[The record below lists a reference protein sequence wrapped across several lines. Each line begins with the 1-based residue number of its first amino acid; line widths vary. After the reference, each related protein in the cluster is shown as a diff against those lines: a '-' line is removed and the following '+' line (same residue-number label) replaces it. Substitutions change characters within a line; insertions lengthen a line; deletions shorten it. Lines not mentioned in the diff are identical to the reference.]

1 MFRCWL
7 KTFFVG
13 GDYRAIDESYQHRFF
28 CGGHCHRQFKKTNK
42 SYDKKGVKK
51 MSDVPV
57 QLVVA
62 AFQEEDAANAALK
75 ELKALKKEKLI
86 GIQNAAVIRKDAKGK
101 IHIKE
106 TADMGGGKG
115 SVIGGVAGAAIG
127 LIAGPALVV
136 PAAVGALVGGLAAK
150 LRDSGF
156 SDQRLKTLGEGLQ
169 PGTSAI
175 VAVVEHKWV
184 EQLEAAM
191 AEVGADLVTA
201 NLQADIAA
209 QLEAGHDV
217 AYTAL
222 ATQEGLVAARQA
234 GGEDEVEGGAVVV
247 TDDAV
252 YGGRYVATPDG
263 FAVEQFAATEEGV
276 AYEAAAGVMDEADE
290 EGGEEAE
297 KKD

>member
-1 MFRCWL
+1 
-7 KTFFVG
+7 
-13 GDYRAIDESYQHRFF
+13 
-28 CGGHCHRQFKKTNK
+28 
-42 SYDKKGVKK
+42 

-57 QLVVA
+57 QLIVA
-62 AFQEEDAANAALK
+62 AFQEEGAAKQALK

-191 AEVGADLVTA
+191 AEAGADLVTIHQEA
-201 NLQADIAA
+201 SLHLHRDLNEIR
-209 QLEAGHDV
+209 QL
-217 AYTAL
+217 
-222 ATQEGLVAARQA
+222 
-234 GGEDEVEGGAVVV
+234 GAKV
-247 TDDAV
+247 
-252 YGGRYVATPDG
+252 
-263 FAVEQFAATEEGV
+263 GV
-276 AYEAAAGVMDEADE
+276 ALKPVAKMKLRVAQSW
-290 EGGEEAE
+290 
-297 KKD
+297 